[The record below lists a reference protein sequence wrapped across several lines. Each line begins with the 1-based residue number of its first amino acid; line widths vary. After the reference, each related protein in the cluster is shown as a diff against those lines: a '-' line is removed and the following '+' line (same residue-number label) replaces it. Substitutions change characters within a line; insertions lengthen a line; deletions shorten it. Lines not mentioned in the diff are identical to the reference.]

1 MARTKAVASWST
13 GKDSTL
19 ALHEV
24 LRAGDVEIV
33 GIMTTI
39 TSSFGRV
46 SMHGVREALLDQQA
60 EALGLRCW
68 KVPIPS
74 PCPNEVY
81 ERAMGRALGE
91 IKELGVS
98 AVVFGDL
105 FLEDI
110 RRYRETRLAEVGM
123 HGIFPLWGR
132 KTDDLA
138 RKMIAVC
145 GIRATARAW
154 IRGSSIAR
162 SRAAASTVPCSRL
175 SRRASIRAA
184 RTASFT
190 RSRGVAP
197 TSGGRSPSRW
207 ARWSIGTASCSRTSC
222 RPRER
227 PRARR
232 QAGGRTSRILL
243 FTWVRC
249 ESGAMWPA
257 RGIITTEAPGMASPR
272 RCTTLRAAIGDAS
285 PVKRRTGTPI
295 LP

>member
-1 MARTKAVASWST
+1 MAQRTKAVASWST

-24 LRAGDVEIV
+24 LRAGDVEVV

-81 ERAMGRALGE
+81 EREMGRVLGE

-123 HGIFPLWGR
+123 HGLFPLWGR
-132 KTDDLA
+132 RTDDLA
-138 RKMIAVC
+138 REMIAV
-145 GIRATARAW
+145 GIRATLTCVDPRKLD
-154 IRGSSIAR
+154 R
-162 SRAAASTVPCSRL
+162 SFA
-175 SRRASIRAA
+175 
-184 RTASFT
+184 
-190 RSRGVAP
+190 
-197 TSGGRSPSRW
+197 GRSFDAALLEALPDGVDPCGENGEFHTFAWGGPDFR
-207 ARWSIGTASCSRTSC
+207 RSIPVAVGEVVDRDGFVFADV
-222 RPRER
+222 
-227 PRARR
+227 
-232 QAGGRTSRILL
+232 L
-243 FTWVRC
+243 
-249 ESGAMWPA
+249 PA
-257 RGIITTEAPGMASPR
+257 A
-272 RCTTLRAAIGDAS
+272 
-285 PVKRRTGTPI
+285 
-295 LP
+295 

>member
-1 MARTKAVASWST
+1 MAPRTKAVASWST

-39 TSSFGRV
+39 TASFGRV

-81 ERAMGRALGE
+81 EREMGRVLGE
-91 IKELGVS
+91 IKQLGVS

-132 KTDDLA
+132 KTDELA
-138 RKMIAVC
+138 REMIAV
-145 GIRATARAW
+145 GIRATLTCVDPRKLD
-154 IRGSSIAR
+154 R
-162 SRAAASTVPCSRL
+162 SFA
-175 SRRASIRAA
+175 
-184 RTASFT
+184 
-190 RSRGVAP
+190 
-197 TSGGRSPSRW
+197 GRSFDGALLEALPEGVDPCGENGEFHTFAW
-207 ARWSIGTASCSRTSC
+207 GG
-222 RPRER
+222 PDF
-227 PRARR
+227 RR
-232 QAGGRTSRILL
+232 SVPIAVGEVVDRDGFVFADVL
-243 FTWVRC
+243 
-249 ESGAMWPA
+249 PA
-257 RGIITTEAPGMASPR
+257 
-272 RCTTLRAAIGDAS
+272 
-285 PVKRRTGTPI
+285 
-295 LP
+295 

>member
-1 MARTKAVASWST
+1 MAPRTKAVASWST

-24 LRAGDVEIV
+24 LRLGEVEIV

-81 ERAMGRALGE
+81 EREMGRVLGE
-91 IKELGVS
+91 IEQLGVS

-138 RKMIAVC
+138 REMIAV
-145 GIRATARAW
+145 GIRATLTCVDPRKLD
-154 IRGSSIAR
+154 
-162 SRAAASTVPCSRL
+162 CSF
-175 SRRASIRAA
+175 A
-184 RTASFT
+184 
-190 RSRGVAP
+190 
-197 TSGGRSPSRW
+197 GRSFDATLLEALPEGVDPCGENGEFHTFAWGGPDFR
-207 ARWSIGTASCSRTSC
+207 RSIPVAVGEVVDWDGFVFADV
-222 RPRER
+222 
-227 PRARR
+227 
-232 QAGGRTSRILL
+232 L
-243 FTWVRC
+243 
-249 ESGAMWPA
+249 PA
-257 RGIITTEAPGMASPR
+257 A
-272 RCTTLRAAIGDAS
+272 
-285 PVKRRTGTPI
+285 
-295 LP
+295 

>member
-1 MARTKAVASWST
+1 MAPRTKAVASWST

-24 LRAGDVEIV
+24 LRLGEVEIV

-81 ERAMGRALGE
+81 EREMGRVLGE
-91 IKELGVS
+91 IKQLGVS

-138 RKMIAVC
+138 REMIAV
-145 GIRATARAW
+145 GIRATLTCVDPRKLD
-154 IRGSSIAR
+154 R
-162 SRAAASTVPCSRL
+162 SFA
-175 SRRASIRAA
+175 
-184 RTASFT
+184 
-190 RSRGVAP
+190 
-197 TSGGRSPSRW
+197 GRSFDATLLEALPEGVDPCGENGEFHTFAWGGPDFR
-207 ARWSIGTASCSRTSC
+207 RSIPVAVGEVVDRDGFVFADV
-222 RPRER
+222 
-227 PRARR
+227 
-232 QAGGRTSRILL
+232 L
-243 FTWVRC
+243 
-249 ESGAMWPA
+249 PA
-257 RGIITTEAPGMASPR
+257 A
-272 RCTTLRAAIGDAS
+272 
-285 PVKRRTGTPI
+285 
-295 LP
+295 